1 MIKTFIFKRFG
12 LLFGIF
18 SLVGLPAAFSQEG
31 ELSEEQILIQKDKKI
46 VLPEVAKPQE
56 KVLVTLKPLPKVKQK
71 YSYREFPLA
80 LPLLDPKLKAP
91 IPKTDKMSEIRQ
103 GFVRIGVGNYGSTL
117 LDAIYNSGRQRDYAF
132 GAYINHQASAS
143 GPVDNSG
150 YSRNEA
156 GAYGKYFTPNFTLS
170 GGLDYSRRRYNF
182 YGYDQERFKDRKSDS
197 TRQVFQSILFNLD
210 LEKNK
215 KGKPLQYGLGLSV
228 GNISD
233 RFQASE
239 SEIIIRFSGN
249 YRLKDSSSFRLFSD
263 ISLAKRADSSSQNRS
278 LWRIQ
283 PQYHFAWKGFM
294 VEAGFQASVDNEP
307 ELKDAVYKDKT
318 RFHFHPQL
326 LLQQA
331 VFQQKLL
338 AFAGIG
344 GGMVKRNLRS
354 FLEVNP
360 YLAPN
365 VYLRHENQL
374 LNFFVGVKGQFQG
387 QWQYRSQLSF
397 ETLANQAF
405 YLNDTTNREKFQLVY
420 DDNNTRRFT
429 FETEVTYDVT
439 ESSRAG
445 VRAAFMSYGVKSL
458 SEPWHAPHSLI
469 TLFGRQSISDNF
481 LLSGEFYYMGGLK
494 SLNPESLETET
505 LTGMADLNLK
515 GEYFFKK
522 RFSGYV
528 SAHNILNNKNQ
539 RFLYYPTQG
548 FRLMVGATASF

>member
-1 MIKTFIFKRFG
+1 MTKPLIIRNFF
-12 LLFGIF
+12 LLLAI
-18 SLVGLPAAFSQEG
+18 LTMVGFQPVFSQEG
-31 ELSEEQILIQKDKKI
+31 ELPEEQILIQKDKKI
-46 VLPEVAKPQE
+46 VLPEIAKPQE

-71 YSYREFPLA
+71 YSYREFPLV
-80 LPLLDPKLKAP
+80 LPLLDPKLKVP
-91 IPKTDKMSEIRQ
+91 IPKTDRLSEIRQ
-103 GFVRIGVGNYGSTL
+103 GFVRLGFGNYGSTL
-117 LDAIYNSGRQRDYAF
+117 VDAIYNSGRQRDYAF
-132 GAYINHQASAS
+132 GAYVNHQASAS

-150 YSRNEA
+150 FSRNEL
-156 GAYGKYFTPNFTLS
+156 GAYGKYFTPSFTLS
-170 GGLDYSRRRYNF
+170 GGLDYNRRRYNF
-182 YGYDQERFKDRKSDS
+182 YGYNQERFKDRSADS
-197 TRQVFQSILFNLD
+197 TRQIFQSILFNLD

-215 KGKPLQYGLGLSV
+215 KGKPFQYGLGLSV

-239 SEIIIRFSGN
+239 SEVMVRFSGN
-249 YRLKDSSSFRLFSD
+249 YRLKDSSSFRVFSD
-263 ISLAKRADSSSQNRS
+263 VSLAKRADSSSQNRA

-307 ELKDAVYKDKT
+307 ELKDNLYKDKT

-331 VFQQKLL
+331 IFQNKLL
-338 AFAGIG
+338 VFAGIG
-344 GGMVKRNLRS
+344 GGMVKKNLRS
-354 FLEVNP
+354 FLDVNP
-360 YLAPN
+360 YLASN

-374 LNFFVGVKGQFQG
+374 LNFFLGIKGQWQG

-397 ETLANQAF
+397 ENLANQGF
-405 YLNDTTNREKFQLVY
+405 LLNDSTNREKFHLVY

-429 FETEVTYDVT
+429 FESEITYDVT

-445 VRAAFMSYGVKSL
+445 LRATFMSYGVKSL
-458 SEPWHAPHSLI
+458 PEPWHAPHSMVS
-469 TLFGRQSISDNF
+469 LFGRQSISDKI

-522 RFSGYV
+522 RFSGFL